1 MQLKLDVKTL
11 VVGIVLGLVI
21 AFALGVDGVRG
32 VSPRGTAGGAS
43 KADFGI
49 AIEKDGLA
57 LVQTSDGS
65 FFVVDPDKA
74 MAVRVLEATSLK
86 AEPGNSRDSKG
97 RPLGMGSSG
106 GYQKTSD
113 QSKTR

>member
-11 VVGIVLGLVI
+11 VAGIVLGVVI
-21 AFALGVDGVRG
+21 AFASGVNGVRG
-32 VSPRGTAGGAS
+32 VSTRGTAGGAG

-57 LVQTSDGS
+57 LVQASDGS
-65 FFVVDPDKA
+65 FFIVDPDKA
-74 MAVRVLEATSLK
+74 MAVRVLEATNLK
-86 AEPGNSRDSKG
+86 TEPGDSRDSRG

-113 QSKTR
+113 QNKTR